1 MLEVQGKDIKVYM
14 DRGMDYEATHPNCSK
29 QEVGEHLSD
38 FKKYGQGIMEEMNNT
53 EPTKKIK
60 E

>member
-1 MLEVQGKDIKVYM
+1 M
-14 DRGMDYEATHPNCSK
+14 DRGLDFEATHPNCSK

-38 FKKYGQGIMEEMNNT
+38 FKKNRQGLMEEMDNT
-53 EPTKKIK
+53 EPTKKMK

>member
-1 MLEVQGKDIKVYM
+1 LEVEGKDIKYYM

>member
-38 FKKYGQGIMEEMNNT
+38 FKKNGQILMKEIDNT
-53 EPTKKIK
+53 EPIKKMK

>member
-1 MLEVQGKDIKVYM
+1 LLEVQGKDIKLYL

-38 FKKYGQGIMEEMNNT
+38 FKKNGQGLMEEMDST
-53 EPTKKIK
+53 
-60 E
+60 